1 MKLRE
6 LRIKNFRCYKDEISI
21 FFDDLTALIGRND
34 AGKSTV
40 MEALDIFFNGGLP
53 DKHDISKG
61 AANSDIEFVCVFDDL
76 PEQVI
81 LDDAVPT
88 RFADEHLL
96 NADGYLELHRMFNG
110 ALASPKLTEWYAMAL
125 HPTMEGV
132 SDLLKLNNKGLKD
145 RANELSVNLAGLAD
159 RKINAQIR
167 SAIRNAKGVGDLKLQ
182 KISFL
187 KDEAESV
194 GKAITIELPAFTLFK
209 SDRPS
214 TDQDPEAQDPLKA
227 AIKEAVKQKE
237 AELNTIATYIS
248 QEVKKI
254 ADLTLAK
261 LQEMDPTLAST
272 LTPQFSPPNWAG
284 LFKASITGDDDIPVN
299 KRGSGVRRLI
309 LLNFFRAKSEKQM
322 KESKKSN
329 TIYAVEEP
337 ETSQHPRN
345 QRLLLSALQELST
358 QDQVIL
364 TTHTPMLARALPAT
378 ALRFITTNEVTGKK
392 ETLSGGTD
400 ATNKIIADSLGVLPD
415 HKVRVFIGVEGKT
428 DIPFLK
434 KIARVLRES
443 GDIDAPDLE
452 QMELDGEIIFVP
464 LGGSGLAEW
473 THRLAKL
480 HRMEFHIY
488 DRDTAPPNLPK
499 YQKYIDEINKRDGC
513 KAVATSKREAENY
526 IHRDA
531 INAAL
536 AEAGYAAMFANDVTD
551 TMDVATE
558 LANVL
563 NAVVPQHDK
572 WKGGRAKDFLS
583 GVAVRKMTKRLFDLT
598 DPAGEVRGWL
608 MDIKEMH
615 RIAVQ

>member
-6 LRIKNFRCYKDEISI
+6 LRVKNFRCYKDEISI
-21 FFDDLTALIGRND
+21 SFADLTALIGRND
-34 AGKSTV
+34 AGKSTIL
-40 MEALDIFFNGGLP
+40 EALDLFFNGGVP

-61 AANSDIEFVCVFDDL
+61 AENPDIEIVCVFDDL
-76 PEQVI
+76 PEHVI
-81 LDDAVPT
+81 LDDSVPT
-88 RFADEHLL
+88 TFADEYLL
-96 NADGYLELHRMFNG
+96 NVDGYLELHKIFNG
-110 ALASPKLTEWYAMAL
+110 TLISPKLTGWYALAL
-125 HPTMEGV
+125 HPTNEGV
-132 SDLLKLNNKGLKD
+132 SDLLNLNNKGLKD
-145 RANELSVNLAGLAD
+145 RANGLDVDLAGVAD
-159 RKINAQIR
+159 KKINAQIR
-167 SAIRNAKGVGDLKLQ
+167 SAIRNAKGCGEIKLQ

-194 GKAITIELPAFTLFK
+194 GKAIAVELPAYALFK

-237 AELNTIATYIS
+237 AELDTISTFIS

-261 LQEMDPTLAST
+261 LQEMDSTLAST

-309 LLNFFRAKSEKQM
+309 LLNFFRAKSEQQM
-322 KESKKSN
+322 KDNKKSN

-345 QRLLLSALQELST
+345 QRLLLNALQELST
-358 QDQVIL
+358 RDQVIV
-364 TTHTPMLARALPAT
+364 TTHTPMLARVLPAT
-378 ALRFITTNEVTGKK
+378 ALRFITTSKATHKK
-392 ETLSGGTD
+392 EILIGGTD
-400 ATNKIIADSLGVLPD
+400 PTNKIIADSLGVLPD
-415 HKVRVFIGVEGKT
+415 HNVRVFIGVEGKT
-428 DIPFLK
+428 NIPFMK
-434 KIARVLRES
+434 NIARVLRDS
-443 GDIDAPDLE
+443 GDIDVPDIE
-452 QMELDGEIIFVP
+452 RMELDGEIIFIP

-480 HRMEFHIY
+480 HRKEFHIY
-488 DRDTAPPNLPK
+488 DRDTTPPEPPK
-499 YQKYIDEINKRDGC
+499 YQKYIDEINKRVGC
-513 KAVATSKREAENY
+513 KAVATSKRETENY
-526 IHRDA
+526 LHKDA

-536 AEAGYAAMFANDVTD
+536 VEAGYTTMFALDVTD

-558 LANVL
+558 LVNIM
-563 NAVVPQHDK
+563 NAVAPQHDK
-572 WKGGRAKDFLS
+572 WKDARAKDFLS
-583 GVAVRKMTKRLFDLT
+583 GIAVRRMNRQLLDLT
-598 DPAGEVRGWL
+598 DPAGEIRGWL

-615 RIAVQ
+615 STAV